1 MLKRS
6 FQMLLIT
13 MSALFLALNLLFPA
27 TINFR
32 TLKLPY
38 GKYTYKERFAL
49 EGYLLN
55 EEMFSF
61 EIKEDSQIIK
71 LTVKDQK
78 KPPPPTPETTQKL
91 GQPEAPQPQVPE
103 QLKETEKPVIP

>member
-1 MLKRS
+1 MLKLSCR
-6 FQMLLIT
+6 MLLIT
-13 MSALFLALNLLFPA
+13 MSALLVALNLLFPA

-38 GKYTYKERFAL
+38 GKYMYKETFAP

-61 EIKEDSQIIK
+61 EIKKDGQIIK
-71 LTVKDQK
+71 QTVKDQK
-78 KPPPPTPETTQKL
+78 KSPPLTPVTTQ
-91 GQPEAPQPQVPE
+91 
-103 QLKETEKPVIP
+103 